1 MGDHCQQLNTVMNKI
16 SANYSDAQIKQAQKT
31 FSQNQAAMA
40 GMSQDE
46 MQQTMV
52 HLNDLLTCDPACQRR
67 KKVDELRETWK
78 AAQYTEKN
86 APTKTAEAEKNYW
99 VFDKGIMAYNNMLL
113 DRYRKKG
120 QANLAESTQKHDA
133 FVKEMKVLIDDYTA
147 ETKALARL
155 RELLKV
161 RLDENKALKQAID
174 SDIKQVATN
183 DRRVVYSNWSKDWL
197 NDVGKA
203 LLYLYIVLAIAY
215 LYMGSFYQQA
225 LYTSVK
231 GWLQPL
237 GFILFPFSVYYIA
250 RFIVYIYNE
259 IAWFYQN
266 KAPRNVFIN
275 LDE

>member
-86 APTKTAEAEKNYW
+86 APAKTAEAEKNYW

-183 DRRVVYSNWSKDWL
+183 DRRVVYSI
-197 NDVGKA
+197 GQR
-203 LLYLYIVLAIAY
+203 I
-215 LYMGSFYQQA
+215 G
-225 LYTSVK
+225 
-231 GWLQPL
+231 
-237 GFILFPFSVYYIA
+237 
-250 RFIVYIYNE
+250 
-259 IAWFYQN
+259 
-266 KAPRNVFIN
+266 
-275 LDE
+275 